1 MFQTYFKLRELDF
14 QNNILTT
21 NQLNQYKELHKYWMK
36 IIIETGSDIMRS
48 KYIHAHFSH
57 YLQLHKRAATW
68 GITPK
73 QLTNEGWEASNK
85 SLIFTYQRHSS
96 TNGGGGRKPKGYL
109 SIKKQALYID
119 NSIFPDI
126 LRKNNNI
133 NNNSDNF
140 EEYDNELLREEDQL
154 IITNT
159 NFNLLSKIIHPLL
172 LPISIDSLNFEN
184 ENLIQSPTEQ
194 LERFQFFNSLGIKE
208 LSELTKY
215 YHLKIIN
222 RNKANYIL
230 ELLNWEQKEII
241 RLQYRK
247 ISIENHI
254 HGVDFLVTIY
264 LAQLVQHLQVFEDY
278 QLQFHNSNTNF
289 YQNRISKVV
298 IPTIIQN
305 WYNSIDIDNLF
316 TFSSN
321 LSENLLQKKI
331 LRRKPH

>member
-1 MFQTYFKLRELDF
+1 
-14 QNNILTT
+14 
-21 NQLNQYKELHKYWMK
+21 MK

>member
-1 MFQTYFKLRELDF
+1 
-14 QNNILTT
+14 
-21 NQLNQYKELHKYWMK
+21 
-36 IIIETGSDIMRS
+36 MRS

-254 HGVDFLVTIY
+254 HGVNFLVTIY